1 VTDEAGCSM
10 MQVFTGQTVSCNGS
24 SQAQISQHVT
34 VPPGVRLDVTR
45 TGSGSGTVTSA
56 PSGMQCGEMCSY
68 AFGEDETVKLMESP
82 EPGSTFAGWSGACSG
97 EEATCEVT
105 MSEAR
110 EVKAAFNAL
119 PPSPPPTGT
128 PLSPIP
134 QQALP
139 LLKPHE
145 ASPPPSVQNARQSAT
160 RWREGNQLARIT
172 REKTPIGPTFS
183 FSLNEQAT
191 VSFSFTQI
199 LHRDRRCLHMPTRCS
214 AKAAETPSRGGRSPS
229 PATAV

>member
-1 VTDEAGCSM
+1 
-10 MQVFTGQTVSCNGS
+10 
-24 SQAQISQHVT
+24 
-34 VPPGVRLDVTR
+34 
-45 TGSGSGTVTSA
+45 
-56 PSGMQCGEMCSY
+56 
-68 AFGEDETVKLMESP
+68 
-82 EPGSTFAGWSGACSG
+82 
-97 EEATCEVT
+97 

-172 REKTPIGPTFS
+172 REKTPIGTTFS

-199 LHRDRRCLHMPTRCS
+199 LHRDRRCLHNAHKMQRKGCGDTVTRGTLSFAGHSGMNNVAFSGRVSRANKLKAGRYKLVITAINS
-214 AKAAETPSRGGRSPS
+214 AGQRSAPVS
-229 PATAV
+229 LGFTITR